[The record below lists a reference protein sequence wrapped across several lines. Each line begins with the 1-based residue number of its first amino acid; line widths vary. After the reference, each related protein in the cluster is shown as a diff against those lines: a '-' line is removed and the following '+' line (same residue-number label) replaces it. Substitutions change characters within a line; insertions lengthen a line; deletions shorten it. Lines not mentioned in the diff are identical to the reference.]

1 MRELIRG
8 TAAYKI
14 LSGDARCERLSHAY
28 MLYYNDAGCLRDA
41 LKIFASAFFGFA
53 DGSRGERLVQAE
65 SFADMKIYPAQGKPL
80 SVSDAEDI
88 AAESALRSVEGD
100 KKLFIISG
108 MDTASALFQNKL
120 LKVLEEPPRG
130 VYFLL
135 GAASLS
141 PVLDTVK
148 SRVKTLELPPFGV
161 NEIYCALERAGHNE
175 KNRSAAERCGG
186 LLGVAKS
193 ILGGEWYAAVSAAAE
208 RICGVTKLSEAGK
221 VFLEYGEFKYK
232 AELLSEMQRLY
243 FAELTLRAEGKKGN
257 IPLTDGALTYA
268 LESLDKAAG
277 DVKFNANFGALLY
290 DFTAG
295 VVTENDKWK
304 KL

>member
-14 LSGDARCERLSHAY
+14 LCGDARSDRLSHAY
-28 MLYYNDAGCLRDA
+28 MLYYNDAACLRDA
-41 LKIFASAFFGFA
+41 LKIFALAFFGFA
-53 DGSRGERLVQAE
+53 DGTRGDRLVSSE
-65 SFADMKIYPAQGKPL
+65 SFADMKIYPAAGKSL

-88 AAESALRSVEGD
+88 AAESALRPVEGD
-100 KKLFIISG
+100 KKLFVISG
-108 MDTASALFQNKL
+108 VDTASALFQNKL

-135 GAASLS
+135 GAVSLA

-148 SRVKTLELPPFGV
+148 SRVKTLELPPFG
-161 NEIYCALERAGHNE
+161 ERDIYGALERAGHDDRN
-175 KNRSAAERCGG
+175 KSAAERCGG

-193 ILGGEWYAAVSAAAE
+193 ILGGEWYAPVSVAAKK
-208 RICGVTKLSEAGK
+208 ICGVKSMSEAGEIS
-221 VFLEYGEFKYK
+221 LEYGEFKYK
-232 AELLSEMQRLY
+232 TELLAEMQRLY
-243 FAELTLRAEGKKGN
+243 FAEYALRAEGKKGD
-257 IPLTDGALTYA
+257 IPLTDGALAYA

-277 DVKFNANFGALLY
+277 DIKFNANFAALIY
-290 DFTAG
+290 DFAVG